1 MSIREPDVES
11 AATGAIPGDGRDTS
25 PRRRPALRLRGGG
38 ILVPFL
44 MLFVV
49 LSITSSS
56 FLTSSNLTDILDQ
69 QSATLIMAG
78 AGTLVLISGGID
90 LSIGAVYSLAGV
102 ISAQLAQHT
111 SPVIAILG
119 GLGVGLLVG
128 AVNGIV
134 STVLRI
140 NSLITTLAMSF
151 VIAGLAS
158 LVTGG
163 NLIELFNQPGFGDL
177 ARTNILG
184 AKSSIW
190 IMLLMVVLAGVLLSR
205 TAVGR
210 YMYAVGGSIEAARL
224 AGVRVNL
231 IRILAFALSGG
242 AAALAGIIDVSR
254 VLSAEATDQTTLAFT
269 VLAGI
274 VIGGTSILGG
284 EGAVWRTVCGVL
296 FIAMIG
302 NGFQLLGLDPLY
314 QQLALGVIM
323 LLAVGIDVWTRQPRA

>member
-1 MSIREPDVES
+1 MS
-11 AATGAIPGDGRDTS
+11 AGDSSVGGRDSDAAVATTGRGAS
-25 PRRRPALRLRGGG
+25 GWPAARLRSGG
-38 ILVPFL
+38 ILIPFL
-44 MLFVV
+44 ILFAI
-49 LSITSSS
+49 LSISKST

-102 ISAQLAQHT
+102 IAAQVGQH
-111 SPVIAILG
+111 SPAGIAIAAG
-119 GLGVGLLVG
+119 IGVGLLVG
-128 AVNGIV
+128 IVNGIV
-134 STVLRI
+134 STFLRI

-151 VIAGLAS
+151 VIGGVAS
-158 LVTGG
+158 LITGG
-163 NLIELFNQPGFGDL
+163 NLISLFARPGFGDL
-177 ARTNILG
+177 ARTDILG

-190 IMLLMVVLAGVLLSR
+190 VMVLMVVVAGILLSR
-205 TAVGR
+205 TAIGR
-210 YMYAVGGSIEAARL
+210 YMYAVGGSMEAARL

-231 IRILAFALSGG
+231 IRITAFAFSGG

-254 VLSAEATDQTTLAFT
+254 VLAAEATDQTTLAFT

-296 FIAMIG
+296 FIALVG
-302 NGFQLLGLDPLY
+302 NGFELLGLNPLY

-323 LLAVGIDVWTRQPRA
+323 LFAVGIDVWTRQRRT

>member
-1 MSIREPDVES
+1 MSVQGPTVES
-11 AATGAIPGDGRDTS
+11 RDSDAAVPGADSGS
-25 PRRRPALRLRGGG
+25 FLRPAARLRSAG
-38 ILVPFL
+38 ILIPFL
-44 MLFVV
+44 TLFVI
-49 LSITSSS
+49 LSIAKSS
-56 FLTSSNLTDILDQ
+56 FLTSANLTDILDQ

-102 ISAQLAQHT
+102 TAAQVGQH
-111 SPVIAILG
+111 SPAAIAIAA

-128 AVNGIV
+128 IVNGVV
-134 STVLRI
+134 STLLRI

-151 VIAGLAS
+151 VISGIAS

-163 NLIELFNQPGFGDL
+163 NLIQLFTRPGFGDL

-190 IMLLMVVLAGVLLSR
+190 VMLLMVVVAGILLSR
-205 TAVGR
+205 TAIGR
-210 YMYAVGGSIEAARL
+210 YIYAVGGSMEAARL

-231 IRILAFALSGG
+231 IRIAAFAFSGV

-254 VLSAEATDQTTLAFT
+254 VLAAEATDQTTLAFT

-296 FIAMIG
+296 FIALVG
-302 NGFQLLGLDPLY
+302 NGFELLGLNPLY

-323 LLAVGIDVWTRQPRA
+323 LLAVGIDVWTRQRRT